1 MCGKCHQWGRLTV
14 PVREWHCPLCGW
26 SPEDQ
31 TWVAVASRSTIEVAA
46 ATAPEAPPADE
57 HDVDPASEHDVDPLT
72 AEAERIHAEASDL
85 ARRRRPD
92 PAVVSSLKRDLG
104 KVRKH
109 IDSVADSRRRTRL
122 ALLAGQ
128 ARQRLLDAD
137 ATLASLA
144 ERDEQRAGTIYRRPS
159 DRELHRR
166 IGPVQQYD
174 DET

>member
-1 MCGKCHQWGRLTV
+1 MAARIMCGKCHQWGRLTA

-31 TWVAVASRSTIEVAA
+31 TRLAVTSQGTIEVAA
-46 ATAPEAPPADE
+46 ATTTEARPADE
-57 HDVDPASEHDVDPLT
+57 HDLDPLT

-92 PAVVSSLKRDLG
+92 PLVVSTLKRDLR
-104 KVRKH
+104 KVQKH
-109 IDSVADSRRRTRL
+109 IDSVADPRRRTRL
-122 ALLAGQ
+122 ALLASQ

-166 IGPVQQYD
+166 IGPVQRYD